1 MFTALLSFL
10 GGSVFRML
18 WGEIAGWVT
27 AHQSHRQ
34 EIERLRWQAEADA
47 AQHARNLE
55 AIKVQADLG
64 VQTIRVQAEA
74 DTERIEAQAWG
85 AAVATLH
92 QPSGIGV
99 VDAWNGIIRPLAA
112 SIAILLWVLALN
124 EQGWKMGEWDKELV
138 GVVLGFFFAS
148 RELMKRGK

>member
-27 AHQSHRQ
+27 AHQTHRQ
-34 EIERLRWQAEADA
+34 EIERLQLQSEADA

-55 AIKVQADLG
+55 AIRVQADLG

-85 AAVATLH
+85 TAVATLY
-92 QPSGIGV
+92 QPSGIAV

-124 EQGWKMGEWDKELV
+124 EQGWKMGQWDKELI

-148 RELMKRGK
+148 RELTKRRK

>member
-1 MFTALLSFL
+1 MFSAILSFL
-10 GGSVFRML
+10 GGSVFRMV
-18 WGEIAGWVT
+18 WGELSSFFT
-27 AHQSHRQ
+27 ARQ
-34 EIERLRWQAEADA
+34 DHGFEIERMRLQGDLEA

-64 VQTIRVQAEA
+64 VKTIHVQAEA
-74 DTERIEAQAWG
+74 AAAQLETEGWFSAVRQAM
-85 AAVATLH
+85 
-92 QPSGIGV
+92 QPTGIAW

-124 EQGWKMGEWDKELV
+124 TQGWKMGDWDKELV